1 MSEKKDTA
9 AFPAWAGQPP
19 VIADSE
25 IAETIA
31 SDVVVVGS
39 GNAGVLAAT
48 AAAFAGVSV
57 SVIEQQSRE
66 KLHMYGLADVGT
78 INSKWAEN
86 NGVPHVDEA
95 EFIAEWQHRT
105 QNRSDPRLI
114 SQFAYHSGEMLDWL
128 LSLMSPMLTGRLNT
142 SNYPCPFQT
151 YDGSVS
157 GFRSWAGTCE
167 LHNWDTGVRQVIAQ
181 AEKRGAAW
189 YFGNTAVVLTKAG
202 GRVTG
207 CIARTK
213 EGKYVHY
220 TAKKGVILAAGDFGA
235 NHDMYVHFHQEIVM
249 QYESMGLP
257 TDRLRTAMGRDG
269 MGQKLA
275 VWAGG
280 SMEPGP
286 YACIYPTAGGPK
298 TDVDAN
304 LAEWNGGG
312 GAGGFQG
319 TSFLRLDARGRRYCD
334 EGIMGIY
341 GILHRTYRN
350 GGGTTYSVFDS
361 QWFDYVQR
369 QCHEHF
375 MPYKNE
381 LLWAERTK
389 VVLARALAAGKSGV
403 GTGRGK
409 EPNLFAANTLPEL
422 ADILGFRGEEKKT
435 FLASVERY
443 NEHCRAG
450 RDADFGKDPKLLLA
464 VDKGPFYAIKTV
476 LTQPDTGLVG
486 LNGVVTD
493 ENQAVLGKD
502 FRPIPGLYATG
513 TCGGGKF
520 FMQYSSVTSG
530 LAVGTAMTFGM
541 LVGRHV
547 ASL

>member
-1 MSEKKDTA
+1 MKQHDVE
-9 AFPAWAGQPP
+9 FPAWAGSMP
-19 VIADSE
+19 VIAPEE
-25 IAETIA
+25 ITQTIEA
-31 SDVVVVGS
+31 DVVVVGG

-48 AAAFAGVSV
+48 AAAFAGASV

-66 KLHMYGLADVGT
+66 RLHMYGLADVGT
-78 INSKWAEN
+78 LNSKWAQS
-86 NGVPHVDEA
+86 NGVPHIDEA

-114 SQFAYHSGEMLDWL
+114 AQFAYHSGEMLDWL

-142 SNYPCPFQT
+142 SNFPCPFQT
-151 YDGSVS
+151 YDGTVS
-157 GFRSWAGTCE
+157 GFKTWAGTCE
-167 LHNWDTGVRQVIAQ
+167 LHNWGEGVRQVIAQ
-181 AEKRGAAW
+181 AEKRGAKW
-189 YFGNTAVVLTKAG
+189 YWEQSAVVLTKED

-207 CIARTK
+207 CIARAK
-213 EGKYVHY
+213 DGAY
-220 TAKKGVILAAGDFGA
+220 THFKAKKGVILATGDFGA
-235 NHDMYVHFHQEIVM
+235 NHEMYVHFHQEIVM
-249 QYESMGLP
+249 QYESLGLP
-257 TDRLRTAMGRDG
+257 TDQLRTAMGRDG
-269 MGQKLA
+269 AGQKMA

-286 YACIYPTAGGPK
+286 YACVYPTAGGAP
-298 TDVDAN
+298 TGIDPN
-304 LAEWNGGG
+304 LADWNGGG

-341 GILHRTYRN
+341 GILHRTWRN

-381 LLWAERTK
+381 LLWAEKTK
-389 VVLARALAAGKSGV
+389 VVLARALEAGKKGI

-409 EPNLFAANTLPEL
+409 ESNLFAANTLPEL
-422 ADILGFRGEEKKT
+422 ADILGFAGERKKT

-464 VDKGPFYAIKTV
+464 VDSGPFYAIRTDLGK
-476 LTQPDTGLVG
+476 PDTGLVG

-502 FRPIPGLYATG
+502 FQPIPGLFATG

-541 LVGRHV
+541 LAGRHV